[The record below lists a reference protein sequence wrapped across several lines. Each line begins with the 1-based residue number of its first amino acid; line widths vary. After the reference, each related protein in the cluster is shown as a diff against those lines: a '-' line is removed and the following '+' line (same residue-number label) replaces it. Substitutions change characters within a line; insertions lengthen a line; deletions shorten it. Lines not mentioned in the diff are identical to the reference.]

1 MKAFLVHVGDDNFCR
16 VLPKELDRSQSDHGR
31 VKVMAFPP
39 LGIQTL
45 APVLRQRGHRVRMFD
60 TCHPQMKAEDIA
72 GAVTQEQPDVMALSF
87 LSTTAYPAVKNM
99 ARRLKAQAAKT
110 PIIVGGAFATLNA
123 DRILGD
129 CPDIDCVGVGEG
141 EELLPD
147 YLDHLDDPSSVAGL
161 VWRRGD
167 KIVQNAPRPL
177 LRDLDQFPYPDRTGL
192 PIDYIESLPLDVPAV
207 LSLDKFCT
215 VQTSRGCPYS
225 CIYCDIPAL
234 GQGRWRSRSPEHV
247 LGELQELNDLGYRSI
262 YLTDDHFLINRARI
276 DAICR
281 GIIERKLE
289 FHWGCEG
296 RADSVGMDQLPV
308 MRQAGCDFLA
318 FGVEAG
324 TQKVLDRLKKK
335 QTLGQVEHAVREAKR
350 QGVGR
355 IHGFFVVGSPDE
367 TAADIRESFRFAAR
381 LELDTF
387 GFNRLCVYRGTPLW
401 QEYVARGIIDDERDW
416 QKWFKCSD
424 IDPTALPSAVVNRLR
439 AKGYGWLFLNRVLKR
454 PIRTGRLLRAFGR
467 HMKTSDIVK
476 LLGSPFRRRTLTRK
490 PELPARMMDAG
501 LERPEGQTFPVPGCP
516 PGREDDGRGE
526 ARRPR
531 APTLGGSPE
540 RRA

>member
-1 MKAFLVHVGDDNFCR
+1 MKTFLVHVGDDNFCR
-16 VLPKELDRSQSDHGR
+16 VLPRELDQAKSGNGR

-45 APVLRQRGHRVRMFD
+45 APVLRQRGHQVWMFD
-60 TCHPQMKAEDIA
+60 TCHPQMKAEHVA
-72 GAVTQEQPDVMALSF
+72 QAVARERPGVIALSF
-87 LSTTAYPAVKNM
+87 LSTTTYPAVKSM
-99 ARRLKAQAAKT
+99 ARRLKAEAAQI
-110 PIIVGGAFATLNA
+110 PIIAGGAFATLNA

-129 CPDIDCVGVGEG
+129 CSDIDCVGVGEG

-147 YLDHLDDPSSVAGL
+147 YLDHLDSPGAVAGL
-161 VWRRGD
+161 VWRDGA
-167 KIVQNAPRPL
+167 KTVENTPRPL
-177 LRDLDQFPYPDRTGL
+177 LRDLDRFPYPDRTSL

-225 CIYCDIPAL
+225 CSYCDIPSL

-262 YLTDDHFLINRARI
+262 YFTDDHFLINRKRI
-276 DAICR
+276 DGICR

-296 RADSVGMDQLPV
+296 RADSVGIEQLPV
-308 MRQAGCDFLA
+308 MCRAGCNFLA

-324 TQKVLDRLKKK
+324 TQKVLNRLHKK
-335 QTLGQVEHAVREAKR
+335 QTPAQVEHAVREAKR
-350 QGVGR
+350 QGIARV
-355 IHGFFVVGSPDE
+355 HGFFLVGSPDE
-367 TAADIRESFRFAAR
+367 TEADILESFRFAAR

-416 QKWFKCSD
+416 HKWFKCSD
-424 IDPTALPSAVVNRLR
+424 IDPTTLPSAVVNRLR
-439 AKGYGWLFLNRVLKR
+439 AKGYGLLFLHRILKR
-454 PIRTGRLLRAFGR
+454 PLRTLRLLRTFGR

-476 LLGSPFRRRTLTRK
+476 LLSSPFRRRTLTRK

-501 LERPEGQTFPVPGCP
+501 REEPDRQTVLA
-516 PGREDDGRGE
+516 
-526 ARRPR
+526 ARRLPAR
-531 APTLGGSPE
+531 VSQE
-540 RRA
+540 

>member
-1 MKAFLVHVGDDNFCR
+1 MNTFLVYVGDDDFCR
-16 VLPKELDRSQSDHGR
+16 VLPQALDRSPSDNGR
-31 VKVMAFPP
+31 VRVMAFPP

-45 APVLRQRGHRVRMFD
+45 APVLRQRGHQVWMFD
-60 TCHPQMKAEDIA
+60 TCHPQMKAEHIA
-72 GAVTQEQPDVMALSF
+72 QAAARERPDVIALSF
-87 LSTTAYPAVKNM
+87 LSTTTYPAVKSM
-99 ARRLKAQAAKT
+99 ARRLKAEAPQI

-147 YLDHLDDPSSVAGL
+147 YLDHLEDPGAVAGL
-161 VWRRGD
+161 VWRRGGN
-167 KIVQNAPRPL
+167 IVENAPRPL
-177 LRDLDQFPYPDRTGL
+177 LRDLDRFPYPDRTSL

-225 CIYCDIPAL
+225 CIYCDIPSL
-234 GQGRWRSRSPEHV
+234 GEGRWRSRSPEHV

-262 YLTDDHFLINRARI
+262 YLTDDHFLINRQRI
-276 DAICR
+276 DGICR

-296 RADSVGMDQLPV
+296 RVDSVGIEQLPV

-324 TQKVLDRLKKK
+324 TLKVLNRLNKK
-335 QTLGQVEHAVREAKR
+335 QTPAQVEHAVREAKR
-350 QGVGR
+350 QGIGR
-355 IHGFFVVGSPDE
+355 VHGFFVVGSPDE
-367 TAADIRESFRFAAR
+367 TEADMLESFRFAAR

-401 QEYVARGIIDDERDW
+401 REYVARGIIDDERDW
-416 QKWFKCSD
+416 HKWFKCSD
-424 IDPTALPSAVVNRLR
+424 IDPTTVPSAQVNRLR
-439 AKGYGWLFLNRVLKR
+439 ARGYGLLFLHRILRR
-454 PIRTGRLLRAFGR
+454 PIRTWKLLRTFGR
-467 HMKTSDIVK
+467 HMQTSDIVR
-476 LLGSPFRRRTLTRK
+476 LLASPFRRRTLTRK
-490 PELPARMMDAG
+490 PELPAWMIEAG
-501 LERPEGQTFPVPGCP
+501 LEEPDRQTVPT
-516 PGREDDGRGE
+516 PGVPQCQVVNEAMSLRNAAPSEDQSSC
-526 ARRPR
+526 A
-531 APTLGGSPE
+531 
-540 RRA
+540 